1 MDSSAIVV
9 VVSRIGGKKCGLA
22 ILESAPSRP
31 PSSRIHQH
39 HISFCAVNNAQRYH
53 YPMFARFAASSRIS
67 TVRRARNMAAPTRP
81 PPPTGNQLKKNW
93 LSDPGT
99 YPVRKIK
106 DTKILRDKDLTP
118 KILLYM
124 FRLFSLCFVHHLFFF
139 LTCVRPILFCFER
152 YFFALDSPCLFLPT
166 R

>member
-1 MDSSAIVV
+1 
-9 VVSRIGGKKCGLA
+9 
-22 ILESAPSRP
+22 
-31 PSSRIHQH
+31 
-39 HISFCAVNNAQRYH
+39 
-53 YPMFARFAASSRIS
+53 MFARFAASSRIS

-139 LTCVRPILFCFER
+139 FNMRASNSFLFWKVLFCIG
-152 YFFALDSPCLFLPT
+152 FALFVSAYKIKHDIFSPEAHFNRSERLTQDYIENDRTEDEARRWTSHRTLHQQAK
-166 R
+166 

>member
-1 MDSSAIVV
+1 
-9 VVSRIGGKKCGLA
+9 
-22 ILESAPSRP
+22 
-31 PSSRIHQH
+31 
-39 HISFCAVNNAQRYH
+39 
-53 YPMFARFAASSRIS
+53 MFARFAASSRIS

-124 FRLFSLCFVHHLFFF
+124 FRHYVLFTTCSIFFNMRASNSFLFWK
-139 LTCVRPILFCFER
+139 VLFCIG
-152 YFFALDSPCLFLPT
+152 FALFVSAYKIKHDIFSPEAHFNRSERLTQDYIENDRTEDEARRWTSHRTLHQQAK
-166 R
+166 